1 MRRDPLTGVGNRRL
15 LEERLADELR
25 RHAADMAANGIRSVA
40 ISSVFSPVNHDL
52 ELAAAEV
59 VREELGAE
67 LIEER
72 PRVRGER

>member
-1 MRRDPLTGVGNRRL
+1 MPLAPHVETAPVAPSPIRSA
-15 LEERLADELR
+15 LADEPVAPEPRLSASQ
-25 RHAADMAANGIRSVA
+25 AARYGEA
-40 ISSVFSPVNHDL
+40 
-52 ELAAAEV
+52 V